1 MLKKVV
7 FVLSIVW
14 LTVQCGGS
22 KKLPDGAPAQLK
34 TAALFDSIETAE
46 NTPTVLIMKA
56 AANLQAPAISQSF
69 RLEVRIF
76 RDSLIWLDFADPILG
91 IKAARAVIYPD
102 SVAFINKL
110 KRECFSGNITTL
122 QRKFNF
128 SFNFYDLQAILSG
141 NLVPKAYNRKTLEQY
156 PMVSAYQLTDFP
168 QNSKNQQAINPLQEQ
183 FTKLLINPS
192 NYKPTSQEQ
201 REPVNGKLYTLLY
214 NSFLQTNTITYPTK
228 IKVEYV
234 DGEQSVLMLDVQDVE
249 TPTSTNFPFS
259 IPSNYARI
267 R

>member
-7 FVLSIVW
+7 FIVSLVW

-22 KKLPDGAPAQLK
+22 KKLPEGAPAKVK
-34 TAALFDSIETAE
+34 TSALFDSIERAE

-56 AANLQAPAISQSF
+56 AANLQAPGISQSF
-69 RLEVRIF
+69 RLEVRIL

-102 SVAFINKL
+102 SVAFINKI
-110 KRECFSGNITTL
+110 KREYLSGNIKTL

-141 NLVPKAYNRKTLEQY
+141 NMVPKAYNRNALDQY
-156 PMVSAYQLTDFP
+156 PTVGAYQLADFP
-168 QNSKNQQAINPLQEQ
+168 LNPKNQSDINPLQEQ
-183 FTKLLINPS
+183 FTKLLLNS
-192 NYKPTSQEQ
+192 TNYKPTTQEQ
-201 REPVNGKLYTLLY
+201 REPVNGKLYSLTY
-214 NSFLQTNTITYPTK
+214 ASFLQTGSITYPAK

-234 DGEQSVLMLDVQDVE
+234 DGEQSILKLDVQDVE

-259 IPSNYARI
+259 IPNNYARI